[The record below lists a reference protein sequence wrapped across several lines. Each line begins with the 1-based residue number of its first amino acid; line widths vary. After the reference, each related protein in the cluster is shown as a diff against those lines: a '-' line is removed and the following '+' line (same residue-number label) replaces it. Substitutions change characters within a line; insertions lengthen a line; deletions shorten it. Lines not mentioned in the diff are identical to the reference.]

1 MIVLAKRNFK
11 IFFRDK
17 ANVFFSMLT
26 VLITLAIYLLFLGEN
41 LTSGFDFS
49 NAQPMMEKWLMAGIL
64 AITSLTTTL
73 GAFGILVRDRAQ
85 KVDKDFLSTPISN
98 VKRVGGYLLGTFS
111 VGFLMTLFTYAI
123 AQGYL
128 YYQHNELFTMTE
140 FGAIIG
146 IMFLS
151 VLSSTAMMFF
161 LIELFT
167 SPMAFETAM
176 SVISSL
182 VGFLAGIYIPMGSLP
197 EAVRYLGMLFPVSH
211 GASLFR
217 QVMMESEISEAFQ
230 GAPAETVETF
240 ELAMGNIFEIGETII
255 SPAVSIGYLAV
266 TTILFYRLAVL
277 VSKRK
282 KK

>member
-1 MIVLAKRNFK
+1 MIILAKRNFK

-26 VLITLAIYLLFLGEN
+26 ALITLAIYLLFLGEN
-41 LTSGFDFS
+41 LTAGMDFS

-85 KVDKDFLSTPISN
+85 KVDKDFLATPISN
-98 VKRVGGYLLGTFS
+98 AKRVGGYLIGTFS
-111 VGFLMTLFTYAI
+111 VGFLMTLFTYTI

-128 YYQHNELFTMTE
+128 YYQHSELFTMTE
-140 FGAIIG
+140 FGAIMG
-146 IMFLS
+146 ITFLS

-217 QVMMESEISEAFQ
+217 QVMMESEIAEAFQ
-230 GAPAETVETF
+230 GAPAESVETF
-240 ELAMGNIFEIGETII
+240 ELAMGNIFEVGDTII
-255 SPAVSIGYLAV
+255 SPAVSIGYLIV
-266 TTILFYRLAVL
+266 TTIIFYGLAVL